1 MTEDLDKELQRE
13 INWQKAIVGRRN
25 KQCPSKKSHKRHT
38 WNGREPMVEGW
49 YCYGYDAPGFLGS
62 K

>member
-13 INWQKAIVGRRN
+13 INWQKAIIGRRN

-49 YCYGYDAPGFLGS
+49 YCYGLESS